1 MEALGLFTALAT
13 LIYGILMLIIKVIAN
28 SFLFILK
35 LHKGSK
41 RTISRTVRQE
51 GEKTV
56 VITRIV
62 DSEGR

>member
-13 LIYGILMLIIKVIAN
+13 LIYGILMLLIKVIAN
-28 SFLFILK
+28 FLLFILK

-41 RTISRTVRQE
+41 RTISRTVRQG

-62 DSEGR
+62 DRES